1 MTVYMRAGAA
11 LPGNPGRNRKTR
23 ERNVMNGDHRE
34 TVRGAGRVFA
44 GLLLLCMLCMLL
56 YALPA
61 AAETTELAVS
71 VPETVKGYT
80 PCKIIITSPAAGEAE
95 LRLLDTM
102 QNVWLVRQEQITEG
116 ENELSWDG
124 LGEFGERMFAGPYRF
139 LVKVKTEDGME
150 LSAETGFTISGTTQT
165 LVYALPSSETLYLEK
180 GEKWFVECFVSAE
193 CLVRMEVENAGGK
206 VVYTREDQIRDPD
219 GECINWAGTLNNKKK
234 IPAGEYTVR
243 MWSKLNPGYV
253 CSFPLTVK
261 DSAPE
266 KPAITVT
273 GPVMPERGMSEK
285 EIWEI
290 MMKPSVVIDDN
301 GTFRRFDLYSTPK
314 ITKHTA
320 GTLRCALQ
328 GLEVL
333 DTDGTWAHVRAWRH
347 EDGKQVEGYYL
358 QKKLTVYTPS
368 PHYGVLIDK
377 REQTLTLY
385 HDGHAVGTIPVST
398 GLITGGNTYCET
410 PAGAFLT
417 DVHTGSSFAQ
427 EGYRYEYPLRYD
439 GGNYIHGIGYVRN
452 GRVRDYSD
460 NQKLLGQKASHGC
473 TRVSVTLQEGCSF
486 NMYWLWAHLPYH
498 TRVII
503 LDD

>member
-1 MTVYMRAGAA
+1 MAGA
-11 LPGNPGRNRKTR
+11 GRK
-23 ERNVMNGDHRE
+23 
-34 TVRGAGRVFA
+34 TVRGTEWIRA
-44 GLLLLCMLCMLL
+44 GLLFCFACLLLFT
-56 YALPA
+56 LPS
-61 AAETTELAVS
+61 AAETAELTVS

-80 PCKIIITSPAAGEAE
+80 PCKIVIVSPAAGEAE
-95 LRLLDTM
+95 LRLLDPL
-102 QNVWLVRQEQITEG
+102 QNVWLVRKEQIAEG
-116 ENELSWDG
+116 ENVLPWDG

-139 LVKVKTEDGME
+139 LVKVKTADGMVLAKE
-150 LSAETGFTISGTTQT
+150 ARFEISGTTQT

-180 GEKWFVECFVSAE
+180 GEKWFVECFVSAD
-193 CLVRMEVENAGGK
+193 CLVRTEVYDAGGK
-206 VVYTREDQIRDPD
+206 TVYTREDRISDPD
-219 GECINWAGTLNNKKK
+219 GECISWAGTLNNKKK

-261 DSAPE
+261 ESAPE
-266 KPAITVT
+266 KPEIAPT
-273 GPVMPERGMSEK
+273 GPVVPERGMSEE

-314 ITKHTA
+314 ITKRTE

-333 DTDGTWAHVRAWRH
+333 DTDGVWAHVRAWRH
-347 EDGKQVEGYYL
+347 EDGRQAEGYLL

-385 HDGHAVGTIPVST
+385 HEGHAVGTVPVST
-398 GLITGGNTYCET
+398 GLATPGNLYRET

-427 EGYRYEYPLRYD
+427 DGYRYEYPLRYD
-439 GGNYIHGIGYVRN
+439 GGNYIHGTGYTRN

-486 NMYWLWAHLPYH
+486 NLYWLWIHLPYH

>member
-1 MTVYMRAGAA
+1 MSGKR
-11 LPGNPGRNRKTR
+11 L
-23 ERNVMNGDHRE
+23 
-34 TVRGAGRVFA
+34 F
-44 GLLLLCMLCMLL
+44 LILLCVLL
-56 YALPA
+56 SACA
-61 AAETTELAVS
+61 AAAADGLEIS
-71 VPETVKGYT
+71 VPENVKGYT
-80 PCKIIITSPAAGEAE
+80 PCEIVITAPLPGEAE
-95 LRLLDTM
+95 LKLTDTA
-102 QNVWLVRQEQITEG
+102 QNVWLVRKEQLEEG
-116 ENELSWDG
+116 ENVLSWDG

-139 LVKVKTEDGME
+139 RVTMKAADGKE
-150 LSAETGFTISGTTQT
+150 ISAETKFTISGTTQT
-165 LVYALPSSETLYLEK
+165 LVYALPSSETLYLDRS
-180 GEKWFVECFVSAE
+180 EKWFAECFVSAA
-193 CLVRMEVENAGGK
+193 CLVRMEVVDAEGK
-206 VVYTREDQIRDPD
+206 VVYARDLEIRSTD
-219 GECINWAGTLNNKKK
+219 GECVGWAGILNNKKK
-234 IPAGEYTVR
+234 IPEGEYTVR
-243 MWSKLNPGYV
+243 MWSKLNPSYIQ
-253 CSFPLTVK
+253 SFPLTVK
-261 DSAPE
+261 ENAPP
-266 KPAITVT
+266 KPAIAAT
-273 GPVMPERGMSEK
+273 GPVVPERGMSEA

-314 ITKHTA
+314 IVRTRTE

-333 DTDGTWAHVRAWRH
+333 DTEGAWAHVRAWRH

-358 QKKLTVYTPS
+358 LKKLTVYNPS
-368 PHYGVLIDK
+368 PHYGILIDK

-385 HDGHAVGTIPVST
+385 HDGHAVGSVPVST
-398 GLITGGNTYCET
+398 GLVTPGNTYRET

-417 DVHTGSSFAQ
+417 DVHTGASFAQ

-439 GGNYIHGIGYVRN
+439 GGNYIHGVGYVRDS
-452 GRVRDYSD
+452 RERDYSA

>member
-1 MTVYMRAGAA
+1 MIGK
-11 LPGNPGRNRKTR
+11 KTIR
-23 ERNVMNGDHRE
+23 S
-34 TVRGAGRVFA
+34 AGRVRD
-44 GLLLLCMLCMLL
+44 GLCLLCLLLF
-56 YALPA
+56 ALPA
-61 AAETTELAVS
+61 AAETAELAIS

-80 PCKIIITSPAAGEAE
+80 PCEIVITSPVAGEAE
-95 LRLLDTM
+95 LRLLDSM
-102 QNVWLVRQEQITEG
+102 QNVWLVRREQLTEG
-116 ENELSWDG
+116 KNVLPWDG
-124 LGEFGERMFAGPYRF
+124 LGEFGERMYAGPYRF
-139 LVKVKTEDGME
+139 LVKITAEDGTV
-150 LSAETGFTISGTTQT
+150 LSKEAKFTINGTTQT
-165 LVYALPSSETLYLEK
+165 LVYALPSSETMYLEK

-193 CLVRMEVENAGGK
+193 CLVRMEVENADGK
-206 VVYTREDQIRDPD
+206 VVFTREEKIRDTD
-219 GECINWAGTLNNKKK
+219 GICINWAGTLNNRQK

-261 DSAPE
+261 DGAPE
-266 KPAITVT
+266 KPEVAPT
-273 GPVMPERGMSEK
+273 GPVMPERGMSEE
-285 EIWEI
+285 EIWAI

-301 GTFRRFDLYSTPK
+301 GTFRRFDLYPTPK
-314 ITKHTA
+314 ITKNTQ

-333 DTDGTWAHVRAWRH
+333 ETDGTWAHVRAWRH

-368 PHYGVLIDK
+368 PHYGILIDK

-385 HDGHAVGTIPVST
+385 HDGHAVGTVPVST
-398 GLITGGNTYCET
+398 GLIVGANTYCET

-417 DVHTGSSFAQ
+417 DVHTGASFAQ

-439 GGNYIHGIGYVRN
+439 GGNYIHGVGYVKN

-473 TRVSVTLQEGCSF
+473 TRISVMLQEGCSF

>member
-1 MTVYMRAGAA
+1 MTGAG
-11 LPGNPGRNRKTR
+11 
-23 ERNVMNGDHRE
+23 RE
-34 TVRGAGRVFA
+34 TVRSARRIYA
-44 GLLLLCMLCMLL
+44 GLIRLCLAFLLLF
-56 YALPA
+56 ALPA
-61 AAETTELAVS
+61 GAETGLSVS

-80 PCKIIITSPAAGEAE
+80 PCEIVIESPAAGEAE
-95 LRLLDTM
+95 LRLLDPM
-102 QNVWLVRQEQITEG
+102 QNLWLVRKEQVAEG
-116 ENELSWDG
+116 KNVLPWDG

-139 LVKVKTEDGME
+139 LVKVRTAEGTE
-150 LSAETGFTISGTTQT
+150 LSAEAKFTISGTTQT
-165 LVYALPSSETLYLEK
+165 LVYALPSSEVLYLGK
-180 GEKWFVECFVSAE
+180 GEKWFVEYFVSAE
-193 CLVRMEVENAGGK
+193 CLVRMEVEDAGGK
-206 VVYTREDQIRDPD
+206 VVYTREDQIRNPD
-219 GECINWAGTLNNKKK
+219 GECVNWAGTLNNKKK

-243 MWSKLNPGYV
+243 MWSKLNPDYV
-253 CSFPLTVK
+253 CSFPLTVREG
-261 DSAPE
+261 APE
-266 KPAITVT
+266 KPEVAAT
-273 GPVMPERGMSEK
+273 GAVVPERGMSEE
-285 EIWEI
+285 EIWAI

-314 ITKHTA
+314 ITKRTE

-333 DTDGTWAHVRAWRH
+333 DIEGSWAHVRAWRH
-347 EDGKQVEGYYL
+347 EDGKQVEGYFL
-358 QKKLTVYTPS
+358 LKKLTVYYPS

-398 GLITGGNTYCET
+398 GLITPGNTYCET

-427 EGYRYEYPLRYD
+427 EGFRYEYPLRYD
-439 GGNYIHGIGYVRN
+439 GGNYIHGVGYVRS
-452 GRVRDYSD
+452 GRTRDYSD
-460 NQKLLGQKASHGC
+460 NQKQLGQKASHGC
-473 TRVSVTLQEGCSF
+473 TRVSVTLQEGCAF